1 MIIKID
7 INITITKKAINL
19 HAQDRSASIAAPEA
33 VIATKNVT
41 IIPITCII
49 RKKIL
54 FFIFSSKNYLHAAAK
69 FIKFTVKNLSCDLSF
84 YLHAV
89 VPTQNP
95 GLFVITLTAHAEATL
110 AAGI

>member
-1 MIIKID
+1 MAIKI
-7 INITITKKAINL
+7 AINRSIIENATNL
-19 HAQDRSASIAAPEA
+19 HPQDRDGSIAAPEA
-33 VIATKNVT
+33 AIATKNVP
-41 IIPITCII
+41 IIPIPCII

-54 FFIFSSKNYLHAAAK
+54 FFILSSKN
-69 FIKFTVKNLSCDLSF
+69 

-110 AAGI
+110 AVRI

>member
-54 FFIFSSKNYLHAAAK
+54 FFILSSKNYLR
-69 FIKFTVKNLSCDLSF
+69 
-84 YLHAV
+84 AV

-110 AAGI
+110 AVRI

>member
-7 INITITKKAINL
+7 INTSIRKNAINL
-19 HAQDRSASIAAPEA
+19 HPQDRDGSIAAPEA

-41 IIPITCII
+41 IIPIPCII

-54 FFIFSSKNYLHAAAK
+54 FFILSSKN
-69 FIKFTVKNLSCDLSF
+69 

-110 AAGI
+110 AVRI